1 MRLNGSNLLEDT
13 VTDITIRKKNEVYVT
28 VKTEPHISQE
38 LSDLFTFDVPG
49 AKFMPQYRSKYWDGK
64 IRLFSPA
71 TGEVYVGLVD
81 KIVNWARKS
90 EYSLEFEN
98 NKHYGTP
105 FEENEIISREGV
117 KEYMTRIS
125 KYKPRNYQIDA
136 VYDALRY
143 NRKLLI
149 SPTASGKSLMIY
161 AVVRYFTEKNK
172 KVLLVVPTTSLVEQ
186 MFKDFEDYGWD
197 AEKYCHKIY
206 SGKEKTNEFPVTITT
221 WQSIYKLKKPF
232 FKDFEVAIGDEAH
245 LFKSKSL
252 VSIMTKMNDA
262 KYRYGFTGTLD
273 GSQTHKW
280 VLEGLFGPSYKVT
293 QTKELI
299 DKGHLSKLQ
308 IHVLLL
314 KHKSQKFETY
324 EDELQYII
332 GHLKRNNFIKNL
344 VLDLKGNT
352 LVLFSRVEAHG
363 EPLYNL
369 INNSIS
375 GNRKVFFVHGG
386 VGAEERELIR
396 EITEKE
402 KNAIIVASYGTFST
416 GINIKNLHNVIF
428 ASPSKSRI
436 RNLQSIGRVLRK
448 GDNKTQAV
456 LYDIADDITY
466 SSRKNYTLNHLIER
480 IKIYNHEK
488 FNYEIVQIDLKENG

>member
-1 MRLNGSNLLEDT
+1 MQLNGRNSSEDM
-13 VTDITIRKKNEVYVT
+13 TDIIIKKKNEVYIT
-28 VKTEPHISQE
+28 VKAEPAICQE

-49 AKFMPQYRSKYWDGK
+49 AKFMPQYRNKYWDGK

-81 KIVNWARKS
+81 KIASWAKKS
-90 EYSLEFEN
+90 EYSLEFEDN
-98 NKHYGTP
+98 EFYGSP
-105 FEENEIISREGV
+105 FEENEMISREGV
-117 KEYMTRIS
+117 REYMTKIS
-125 KYKPRNYQIDA
+125 KYKPRDYQVDA

-161 AVVRYFTEKNK
+161 SVVRYFAEKNK

-186 MFKDFEDYGWD
+186 MYKDFKDYGWN
-197 AEKYCHKIY
+197 AKRYCHRIY
-206 SGKEKTNEFPVTITT
+206 SGREKTNENPVTITT

-232 FKDFEVAIGDEAH
+232 FQDFEVAIGDEAH

-252 VSIMTKMNDA
+252 ISIMTKMDAA
-262 KYRYGFTGTLD
+262 KYRFGFTGTLD
-273 GSQTHKW
+273 GTQTHKW

-308 IHVLLL
+308 IHILIL
-314 KHKSQKFETY
+314 KHKPRKFELY
-324 EDELQYII
+324 EEELQHII
-332 GHLKRNNFIKNL
+332 THQKRNNFIKNL
-344 VLDLKGNT
+344 VIDLKGNT

-363 EPLYNL
+363 QPLYEL
-369 INNSIS
+369 INNSIK
-375 GNRKVFFVHGG
+375 NDRKLFYVHGG
-386 VGAEERELIR
+386 VDAEEREQVR
-396 EITEKE
+396 EITETE
-402 KNAIIVASYGTFST
+402 RNAIIVASYGTFST

-448 GDNKTQAV
+448 GDSKTQAV
-456 LYDIADDITY
+456 LYDIADDITHL
-466 SSRKNYTLNHLIER
+466 SRRNYTLNHLIER
-480 IKIYNHEK
+480 IKIYNEEK
-488 FNYEIVQIDLKENG
+488 FNYEIVQIDLGEK